1 MSHEISSTAYVGET
15 PWHALG
21 SRLPPK
27 QSIEVWAQTAGMDWT
42 LCEAPVRFQ
51 PGKSADSS
59 ILAFDDKKVLY
70 RSDNHQALSVVSKK
84 YVQVQPKAVL
94 EFYRDLVQVSG
105 YELETAG
112 CLRGGRKIWAL
123 AKTGKQTVLR
133 GGDRVDG
140 YILLATSCD
149 GSLATTATHTTVR
162 VVCANTLA
170 VAINNSRG
178 AVRVPHNTVFDPDIV
193 KSRLGIAVSQWDQFM
208 DRMKALSQRKV
219 NNAEA
224 ETFLRKLLHL
234 PQLPDLPQMSVNANA
249 QASHGRSLKKILD
262 LFNGQGRGAELSAA
276 KGTAWGVLNSVTE
289 FVDHERRAK
298 SPDLRMDSAWFGL
311 GAQIKDRALSQALEL
326 VN

>member
-1 MSHEISSTAYVGET
+1 
-15 PWHALG
+15 
-21 SRLPPK
+21 
-27 QSIEVWAQTAGMDWT
+27 MDWT

-123 AKTGKQTVLR
+123 AKTGKHTVLK

-140 YILLATSCD
+140 YVLLATACD

-178 AVRVPHNTVFDPDIV
+178 AVRVPHNTVFDPEIV
-193 KSRLGIAVSQWDQFM
+193 KAKLGIAVAEFDLFM
-208 DRMKALSQRKV
+208 DRMRALSQRKV

-224 ETFLRKLLHL
+224 EIFLRKLLHL
-234 PQLPDLPQMSVNANA
+234 PEMSVNANA
-249 QASHGRSLKKILD
+249 QVSQGRSMKKILD
-262 LFNGQGRGAELSAA
+262 LFNGHGRGAELSSS
-276 KGTAWGVLNSVTE
+276 KSTAWGILNAVTE

-311 GAQIKDRALSQALEL
+311 GAQIKDRALSLSLEL
-326 VN
+326 VA

>member
-27 QSIEVWAQTAGMDWT
+27 QSIEVWAQKAGMDWT
-42 LCEAPVRFQ
+42 LCETPVRFQ

-70 RSDNHQALSVVSKK
+70 RSDNHLALSVVSKK

-94 EFYRDLVQVSG
+94 EFYRDLTQVSG

-140 YILLATSCD
+140 YVLLATSCD
-149 GSLATTATHTTVR
+149 GSLATTATHTTIR

-170 VAINNSRG
+170 VAMNNSRG
-178 AVRVPHNTVFDPDIV
+178 AVRVPHNTVFDPEIV

-208 DRMKALSQRKV
+208 DRMKALSQKKV

-224 ETFLRKLLHL
+224 ETFLRGLLHL
-234 PQLPDLPQMSVNANA
+234 PEMSLNTNA

-276 KGTAWGVLNSVTE
+276 KGTAWGILNSVTE

-326 VN
+326 VD